1 MSMDIRFKTSTEELY
16 DVDWRDIEILQ
27 QRDPEGRTV
36 PGPDPN
42 VLLLTADDCVWLWS
56 QKISLMICEKRVL

>member
-1 MSMDIRFKTSTEELY
+1 MDIRFRTSKGYLY
-16 DVDWRDIEILQ
+16 EVDWRDYEILQ

-42 VLLLTADDCVWLWS
+42 VLLLTAEDCVWLWS
-56 QKISLMICEKRVL
+56 LGVSF